1 MARSVSQLKEEAR
14 RAEQREEWSR
24 AIDLYLEALRISEES
39 GDISLDLSLYNRIGD
54 LYRRGGNTDEAV
66 SFYRKAVEQYAEQ
79 GLHTGAVALCNKILR
94 LAPDQVDTYRILGRL
109 HASSGL
115 AAEARNAFGEYVER
129 MEERGD
135 RAAAQ
140 DGRLELARRV
150 EDVELLS
157 DVVEEMVA
165 EGREEDARSAVRG
178 IWQEQ
183 QEGAG
188 DADPEVRELAERM
201 DVVEGPPADAPD
213 EGAAE
218 GAADGEPDAS
228 GTPEA
233 EAEEDAGSPAES
245 PGDAGADGEP
255 PGPDGT
261 EQAAASTEGAD
272 EEEATDED
280 AEGVELE
287 EILLHDP
294 GGAGR
299 SGGEAAD
306 APPED
311 EREADGEGQDDAE
324 APAAGTAPGPP
335 EADESPS
342 DGPSDAGDGAAVGG
356 GPATEPGPDEGPAP
370 SPPPEADEPVDL
382 GERIRRRLEGEP
394 GAGEAPVQGDFDDM
408 LVGFR
413 AEAAETSGEADPEAH
428 VELGV
433 ALRQM
438 GLVDDAIREFQVAAR
453 APEPPVRAFE
463 LLGECFLEKDLHSVA
478 VRVLNRAL
486 RLPGH
491 PDHELLGVL
500 YQLGVAYQSVEE
512 HAEALDCY
520 ERVFSVDID
529 FRDVGERM
537 EEVRSGV

>member
-1 MARSVSQLKEEAR
+1 MARSVSQLKEQAR
-14 RAEQREEWSR
+14 RAEQREKWSR
-24 AIDLYLEALRISEES
+24 AIELYLEALEISEES

-54 LYRRGGNTDEAV
+54 LYRRGGDTDEAV
-66 SFYRKAVEQYAEQ
+66 RFYRKAVEQYADE

-115 AAEARNAFGEYVER
+115 AAEARNAFRQYAER

-140 DGRLELARRV
+140 DGLLELARCV
-150 EDVELLS
+150 EDTDLLS
-157 DVVEEMVA
+157 EVVEEMVA
-165 EGREEDARSAVRG
+165 SGRDEDARSALREIWEDQRERAGDPDPG
-178 IWQEQ
+178 IRDLAARLGVVEAAAGASDEGAAAPDVPGPPAG

-188 DADPEVRELAERM
+188 DDGAPEERPDPEAAEGGASTPEPDDAGVSPGEASADPE
-201 DVVEGPPADAPD
+201 EGD
-213 EGAAE
+213 E
-218 GAADGEPDAS
+218 AS
-228 GTPEA
+228 G
-233 EAEEDAGSPAES
+233 
-245 PGDAGADGEP
+245 
-255 PGPDGT
+255 
-261 EQAAASTEGAD
+261 
-272 EEEATDED
+272 ED
-280 AEGVELE
+280 AEGVELD

-299 SGGEAAD
+299 TASGAGDAAEAHDEKDPGADDEEGDGAGAPEAAAPDAEEDDGPPPVPEGPDEAATGEA
-306 APPED
+306 
-311 EREADGEGQDDAE
+311 G
-324 APAAGTAPGPP
+324 PAAGPDTA
-335 EADESPS
+335 
-342 DGPSDAGDGAAVGG
+342 DGPS
-356 GPATEPGPDEGPAP
+356 PA
-370 SPPPEADEPVDL
+370 PEADEPVDL
-382 GERIRRRLEGEP
+382 GERIRRRLGGGRGGP
-394 GAGEAPVQGDFDDM
+394 ADDAAAQRDFDDM

-433 ALRQM
+433 ALLQM
-438 GLVDDAIREFQVAAR
+438 GLVDDAVREFQVAAR
-453 APEPPVRAFE
+453 APDPPVRAFE
-463 LLGECFLEKDLHSVA
+463 LLGECFLEKGLHSVA

-512 HAEALDCY
+512 HAEALDCF

-537 EEVRSGV
+537 EEVRARV